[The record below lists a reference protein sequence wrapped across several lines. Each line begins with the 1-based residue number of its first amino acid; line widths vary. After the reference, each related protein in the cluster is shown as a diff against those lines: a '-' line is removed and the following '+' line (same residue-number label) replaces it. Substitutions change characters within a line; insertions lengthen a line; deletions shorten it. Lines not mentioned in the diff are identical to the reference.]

1 MSVPQVLDLTAVRS
15 QLRAAYLADESLCIK
30 SLLANLDMSAQE
42 GSQISSQAA
51 DLVRQVRDS
60 SSPTMM
66 EKFLGEYGLSSKEG
80 VALMCMA
87 EALLRVPDK
96 ATIDALIED
105 KVQAGDWSSHLGHSD
120 SSLINS
126 STWALLVTGKILA
139 PVDNA
144 NVGATLRGMVKRLG
158 EPVVRTAVAQAM
170 KELGAQFVL
179 GRTMLEA
186 TKRGQKMQKQG
197 YTYSFDMLGEA
208 ARTAADAKR
217 YMQAYSQAIADLASH
232 CKHNDIRD
240 NPGISVKLSALHP
253 RYEWGQR
260 ERVMRELVPRV
271 LVLAE
276 QAKAANMGFN
286 IDAEEADR
294 LELSMDVIEAVLASP
309 SLAGWHGFGVVVQAF
324 GKRATHMLDWL
335 YSLAKQLDRQ
345 IMVRLV
351 KGAYW
356 DAEIKRAQ
364 VMGLQDFPVFTRKAN
379 TDLSYL
385 ACAKQLLD
393 MDDRIYGQFATH
405 NAHSVAAIVHMARA
419 KAGKEAKAFEFQ
431 RLHGMGE
438 SLHASVMAKG
448 DVRCRIYAPVGAHE
462 DLLAY
467 LVRRLLENG
476 ANSSFVHQ
484 LVNPEITPETIA
496 QNPVQIIEQRL
507 AQNLSI
513 PSKVVVEPK
522 HIFGTER
529 SNAKGWD
536 ITDAST
542 LQHMQ
547 AARKPWQLH
556 QWQAQAMVASDT
568 QPENAIAIFNPA
580 VPEDCVGSV
589 QEAST
594 EQVTAA
600 IAAAAA
606 GQQAW
611 QALPIAERV
620 ACFER
625 LAELYEEHADELFV
639 LLAREA
645 GKSWLDAVGEVREA
659 VDFAS
664 FYAQQMRA
672 AKHSQGRGVI
682 ACISPWNFPL
692 AIFSGQVLAAL
703 AAGNA
708 VLAKPASQT
717 RLIAYRAVQLMHEA
731 GVPLATLQYLPGGG
745 AKVGGPITSHAKV
758 SGVCFTGSTATA
770 QHINQ
775 VMAQNL
781 SAEAPIIA
789 ETGGLN
795 AMIVDSTALPEQVIR
810 DVLASAFQSAGQ
822 RCSAL
827 RMLYL
832 QEDVADKILTMLFG
846 AMDELQ
852 VGDPSLLTTDVG
864 PVIDKAAKAAIEAH
878 IAAHEVQGKVLKCL
892 PAPATGLFVAPTV
905 IKLAGIE
912 ELQEEIFGPVL
923 HVATFAAHELDK
935 VVDTINAQGYG
946 LTFGVHTRVDARVE
960 QLVSRIHAGNT
971 YVNRNQIGAVVGS
984 QPFGGEGL
992 SGTGPKAGG
1001 PQYVQ
1006 RLRLPQAV
1014 ASAVAT
1020 GPAVSAQE
1028 VQAAMASVP
1037 SEIASRWRDASDR
1050 LVQLA
1055 QIFGADTGAVVDLC
1069 RDKVLLPGPT
1079 GELNQLSTLPRG
1091 VVLCL
1096 GPDHQRAL
1104 TQARVALAQGN
1115 TVILVAND
1123 VTLPANKLPLRVIS
1137 GQLAPTQ
1144 LNQIQGLGA
1153 VACNGEADYQQA
1165 LRQVL
1170 AQGDGEL
1177 LPLISET
1184 LDPQRYT
1191 IERHLCIDTTAAGGN
1206 ASLIA
1211 AGE

>member
-1 MSVPQVLDLTAVRS
+1 MSVPQVLDLAVVRS
-15 QLRAAYLADESLCIK
+15 QLRAAYLADETQCIQ
-30 SLLANLDMSAQE
+30 SLLSSLNMSAAE
-42 GSQISSQAA
+42 GDLISAQAA
-51 DLVRQVRDS
+51 DLVRQVRQN

-186 TKRGQKMQKQG
+186 TKCGQKMQKQG

-208 ARTAADAKR
+208 ARTAADAER
-217 YMQAYSQAIADLASH
+217 YMQAYSQAITDLASH
-232 CKHNDIRD
+232 CEHDDIRD

-260 ERVMRELVPRV
+260 ERVMVELVPRV
-271 LVLAE
+271 MALAE

-294 LELSMDVIEAVLASP
+294 LELSMDVIEAVLSSP
-309 SLAGWHGFGVVVQAF
+309 SLVGWHGFGVVVQAF

-364 VMGLQDFPVFTRKAN
+364 VMGLQGFPVFTRKAN

-405 NAHSVAAIVHMARA
+405 NAHSVAAIVHMA
-419 KAGKEAKAFEFQ
+419 GSKAFEFQ

-438 SLHASVMAKG
+438 SLHASVMSQG

-496 QNPVQIIEQRL
+496 QNPVQIIQQRL

-513 PSKVVVEPK
+513 PSKMVVEPK

-547 AARKPWQLH
+547 SERKPWVEF

-568 QPENAIAIFNPA
+568 QPENAIAIYNPA

-589 QEAST
+589 QEASA
-594 EQVTAA
+594 EQVTDA

-606 GQQAW
+606 GQLAW
-611 QALPIAERV
+611 QAMPVEERA

-625 LAELYEEHADELFV
+625 IAELYEEHANELFV

-672 AKHSQGRGVI
+672 ANHSQGRGVI

-731 GVPLATLQYLPGGG
+731 GIPLAALQYLPGGG
-745 AKVGGPITSHAKV
+745 AKVGGPITSHTKV

-827 RMLYL
+827 RMLYV
-832 QEDVADKILTMLFG
+832 QEDVADKMLSMLFG

-852 VGDPSLLTTDVG
+852 VGDPSLLSTDVG
-864 PVIDKAAKAAIEAH
+864 PVIDVAAKLGIETH
-878 IAAHEVQGKVLKCL
+878 IAAHAAQGKVLKTV
-892 PAPATGLFVAPTV
+892 PVPATGLFVAPTV

-923 HVATFAAHELDK
+923 HVAIFAAHELDK

-1014 ASAVAT
+1014 ATAVAT
-1020 GPAVSAQE
+1020 GKAVSAQE

-1037 SEIASRWRDASDR
+1037 SEIASRWREVSDR

-1055 QIFGADTGAVVDLC
+1055 QIFGADTGAVADLC

-1096 GPDHQRAL
+1096 GPDRQQAL

-1123 VTLPANKLPLRVIS
+1123 VTLPEHNLPLRVIS
-1137 GQLAPTQ
+1137 GQLAAAE
-1144 LNQIQGLGA
+1144 LMQIQGIDA
-1153 VACNGEADYQQA
+1153 VACNGEAGYQQA
-1165 LRQVL
+1165 LRQAL

-1211 AGE
+1211 TGE

>member
-1 MSVPQVLDLTAVRS
+1 
-15 QLRAAYLADESLCIK
+15 
-30 SLLANLDMSAQE
+30 
-42 GSQISSQAA
+42 
-51 DLVRQVRDS
+51 
-60 SSPTMM
+60 
-66 EKFLGEYGLSSKEG
+66 
-80 VALMCMA
+80 
-87 EALLRVPDK
+87 
-96 ATIDALIED
+96 
-105 KVQAGDWSSHLGHSD
+105 
-120 SSLINS
+120 
-126 STWALLVTGKILA
+126 
-139 PVDNA
+139 
-144 NVGATLRGMVKRLG
+144 
-158 EPVVRTAVAQAM
+158 
-170 KELGAQFVL
+170 
-179 GRTMLEA
+179 
-186 TKRGQKMQKQG
+186 MQ
-197 YTYSFDMLGEA
+197 S
-208 ARTAADAKR
+208 
-217 YMQAYSQAIADLASH
+217 
-232 CKHNDIRD
+232 
-240 NPGISVKLSALHP
+240 
-253 RYEWGQR
+253 
-260 ERVMRELVPRV
+260 
-271 LVLAE
+271 
-276 QAKAANMGFN
+276 
-286 IDAEEADR
+286 
-294 LELSMDVIEAVLASP
+294 
-309 SLAGWHGFGVVVQAF
+309 
-324 GKRATHMLDWL
+324 
-335 YSLAKQLDRQ
+335 
-345 IMVRLV
+345 
-351 KGAYW
+351 
-356 DAEIKRAQ
+356 
-364 VMGLQDFPVFTRKAN
+364 
-379 TDLSYL
+379 
-385 ACAKQLLD
+385 
-393 MDDRIYGQFATH
+393 
-405 NAHSVAAIVHMARA
+405 
-419 KAGKEAKAFEFQ
+419 
-431 RLHGMGE
+431 
-438 SLHASVMAKG
+438 
-448 DVRCRIYAPVGAHE
+448 
-462 DLLAY
+462 
-467 LVRRLLENG
+467 
-476 ANSSFVHQ
+476 
-484 LVNPEITPETIA
+484 
-496 QNPVQIIEQRL
+496 
-507 AQNLSI
+507 
-513 PSKVVVEPK
+513 
-522 HIFGTER
+522 
-529 SNAKGWD
+529 
-536 ITDAST
+536 
-542 LQHMQ
+542 
-547 AARKPWQLH
+547 ARKPWQNH
-556 QWQAQAMVASDT
+556 QWQAQAMVASDE
-568 QPENAIAIFNPA
+568 QPDDAIAVINPA
-580 VPEDCVGSV
+580 LPADCVGSV
-589 QEAST
+589 QEASA
-594 EQVTAA
+594 EQVADAIHAA
-600 IAAAAA
+600 HN
-606 GQQAW
+606 GQKTW
-611 QALPIAERV
+611 QAMPVAERA

-625 LAELYEEHADELFV
+625 LAELYEEHANELFV

-672 AKHSQGRGVI
+672 ATHSEGRGVI

-717 RLIAYRAVQLMHEA
+717 RLIAYRAVQLMHQA
-731 GVPLATLQYLPGGG
+731 GIPLAALQYLPGGG
-745 AKVGGPITSHAKV
+745 AKVGGPITSNPKV

-827 RMLYL
+827 RMLYV
-832 QEDVADKILTMLFG
+832 QEDVAEKMLSMLFG

-852 VGDPSLLTTDVG
+852 VGDPSLLSTDVG
-864 PVIDKAAKAAIEAH
+864 PVIDLAAKSGIEAH
-878 IAAHEVQGKVLKCL
+878 IATHEIQGKVLKTV
-892 PAPATGLFVAPTV
+892 PVPATGLFVAPTV

-1014 ASAVAT
+1014 ASAAAT
-1020 GPAVSAQE
+1020 GQTVDVQA

-1037 SEIASRWRDASDR
+1037 SETAAKWREAADR

-1055 QIFGADTGAVVDLC
+1055 QVFGADTGAVVDLC

-1096 GPDHQRAL
+1096 GPDRQQAL
-1104 TQARVALAQGN
+1104 AQARIALAQGN

-1123 VTLPANKLPLRVIS
+1123 VTLPENKLPLRVIS
-1137 GQLAPTQ
+1137 GQLAATQ
-1144 LNQIQGLGA
+1144 VNQIQGLGA

-1165 LRQVL
+1165 LRQAL
-1170 AQGDGEL
+1170 AQGGGEL

-1184 LDPQRYT
+1184 LDPQRFT

>member
-1 MSVPQVLDLTAVRS
+1 MKRTADRVPLDRTPDPQV
-15 QLRAAYLADESLCIK
+15 I
-30 SLLANLDMSAQE
+30 SA
-42 GSQISSQAA
+42 QAA
-51 DLVRQVRDS
+51 DLVRQVRDN
-60 SSPTMM
+60 SSPTVM

-126 STWALLVTGKILA
+126 STWALLVTGKLLA
-139 PVDNA
+139 PVGSA

-179 GRTMLEA
+179 GRTMAEA

-208 ARTAADAKR
+208 ARTAADAER

-232 CKHNDIRD
+232 CKYDDIRD

-253 RYEWGQR
+253 RYEWGQHK
-260 ERVMRELVPRV
+260 RVMQELVPRV

-294 LELSMDVIEAVLASP
+294 LELSMDVIAAVLASP

-335 YSLAKQLDRQ
+335 YSLAKQLDRN

-364 VMGLQDFPVFTRKAN
+364 VIGLEGFPVFTRKAN

-405 NAHSVAAIVHMARA
+405 NAHSVAAIVQMAGNRNY
-419 KAGKEAKAFEFQ
+419 EFQ

-438 SLHASVMAKG
+438 SLHASVMAQG

-484 LVNPEITPETIA
+484 LVNPEISPATIA
-496 QNPVQIIEQRL
+496 QNPVQMIEQRL

-513 PSKVVVEPK
+513 PSKVVAEPK
-522 HIFGTER
+522 DIFGSER
-529 SNAKGWD
+529 RNAKGWD
-536 ITDAST
+536 ITDATT

-547 AARKPWQLH
+547 VARQPWLGH
-556 QWQAQAMVASDT
+556 QWKAQAMVVSDK
-568 QPENAIAIFNPA
+568 QPDVAIAILNPA
-580 VPEDCVGSV
+580 VPEDCVGTVHETS
-589 QEAST
+589 A
-594 EQVTAA
+594 EQVAAA
-600 IAAAAA
+600 IDVAES
-606 GQQAW
+606 GQKTW
-611 QALPIAERV
+611 QAMPVAERV

-625 LAELYEEHADELFV
+625 IAELYEENADELFV

-645 GKSWLDAVGEVREA
+645 GKCWLDAVGEVREA

-664 FYAQQMRA
+664 FYAQQMRSA
-672 AKHSQGRGVI
+672 SNSEGRGVI

-717 RLIAYRAVQLMHEA
+717 RLIAYRAVQLMHQA
-731 GVPLATLQYLPGGG
+731 GVPLAALQYLPGGG
-745 AKVGGPITSHAKV
+745 AKVGGPITSNPKV

-775 VMAQNL
+775 VMAKNL
-781 SAEAPIIA
+781 AADAPIIA

-795 AMIVDSTALPEQVIR
+795 AMVVDSTALPEQVVR

-827 RMLYL
+827 RMLYV

-852 VGDPSLLTTDVG
+852 VGNPALLSTDVG
-864 PVIDKAAKAAIEAH
+864 PVIDLAAKAGIEAH
-878 IAAHEVQGKVLKCL
+878 IAAHKAQGKVLKSL
-892 PAPATGLFVAPTV
+892 PVPGTGLFVAPTV

-912 ELQEEIFGPVL
+912 ELEEEIFGPVL
-923 HVATFAAHELDK
+923 HVATFAANELDK

-1014 ASAVAT
+1014 ATAIPT
-1020 GPAVSAQE
+1020 GREVSSQE
-1028 VQAAMASVP
+1028 VQAVIASVT
-1037 SEIASRWRDASDR
+1037 SEVSTLWRETTDR
-1050 LVQLA
+1050 LLQLS
-1055 QIFGADTGAVVDLC
+1055 QVFGADAGAVVDLC

-1096 GPDHQRAL
+1096 GPNRQQAL
-1104 TQARVALAQGN
+1104 AQARIALAQGN

-1123 VTLPANKLPLRVIS
+1123 VTLPDNNLPLRVIS
-1137 GQLAPTQ
+1137 GQLAAAE
-1144 LNQIQGLGA
+1144 LMQIQGIGA
-1153 VACNGEADYQQA
+1153 VACNGEAGYQQA
-1165 LRQVL
+1165 LRQAL